1 MNEWMKLVKKLSSSK
16 EYSGKPLKDVL
27 KAAKK
32 IYKKTDPVKMVTKT
46 TKSLKKGLKK
56 TTKNPKK
63 KNNKKTKKKINKK
76 TKKKINKKDKKKINN
91 KKIKLKH

>member
-63 KNNKKTKKKINKK
+63 KTTKKPRRRSTKKTKRKST
-76 TKKKINKKDKKKINN
+76 TKK
-91 KKIKLKH
+91 

>member
-63 KNNKKTKKKINKK
+63 KTTKKPRRRSTKKPRRRSTKKTKRKST
-76 TKKKINKKDKKKINN
+76 TKK
-91 KKIKLKH
+91 

>member
-1 MNEWMKLVKKLSSSK
+1 MNEWMKLVKKISSSK

-46 TKSLKKGLKK
+46 TKSLKKRC
-56 TTKNPKK
+56 K
-63 KNNKKTKKKINKK
+63 KNNKIFKKRC
-76 TKKKINKKDKKKINN
+76 KKDF
-91 KKIKLKH
+91 